1 MKVIALVIGI
11 DHYSHPEF
19 FHVLNCAVGDAK
31 AVAEVLSHLKI
42 EVQESYD
49 EEDDVVRERLDEFT
63 NKIMDDRPDV
73 AIFYF
78 AGHGERPNLK
88 DGLVLKNAQRSAKGE
103 TVLLGHCLVVNDIMQ
118 RMNAAG
124 DQMNIL
130 ILDAC
135 RNETRGAVAKQ
146 EMGFK
151 VPHQTFIAYSTTAG
165 CTASDGKVGGH
176 SPFTGALLNH
186 IMTENLK
193 VEDLFKQ
200 VRKDMFASGRR
211 QYSWDYSCLLD
222 DFCFNHGQLNRHYG
236 NTYSFM
242 AFSPTTIALT
252 DALKSSFVQD
262 INSSVEKNIDH
273 AMSML
278 VAHKKD
284 FKKEELFVMGRY
296 MLHASKSVFAA
307 KYINITKLALL
318 NIGNENP
325 FFDGFLYEMFF
336 DKEDNCRNKNIEGVW
351 IFDEVAKVCD
361 SPDFASS
368 LTFIQKELEPFK
380 DQVSYV
386 PGNEVHT
393 VRLFLEQSDLWQ
405 SSNKKIWIIDDMR
418 FENGSVIDL
427 LDETAYIRQSLRNVI
442 KNTLRIPFR
451 NLSIRSNE
459 AVNDRD
465 ILIVGNLGYVD
476 NFIDDYYHTNGADE
490 FDELAHHLEFL
501 NVENCVILDV
511 VEYEGSLVVS
521 GNFSISVI
529 AYLDSEEEIKN
540 DITLDG
546 EFKISL
552 EYDENGWSV
561 VDYDEMKLE
570 APYYLYQ

>member
-19 FHVLNCAVGDAK
+19 FNVLNCAVGDAK

-42 EVQESYD
+42 EVLESYD
-49 EEDDVVRERLDEFT
+49 EDDDVVREHLDEFT
-63 NKIMDDRPDV
+63 NKIIDDKPDV

-88 DGLVLKNAQRSAKGE
+88 DGLVLKNARISAIGE

-135 RNETRGAVAKQ
+135 RNETRGVVAKQ
-146 EMGFK
+146 ETGFK
-151 VPHQTFIAYSTTAG
+151 VPRQTFIAYSTTAG
-165 CTASDGKVGGH
+165 CTAHGKVGGH
-176 SPFTGALLNH
+176 SPFTSALLNH

-222 DFCFNHGQLNRHYG
+222 DFSFNHGQLNRHYG
-236 NTYSFM
+236 STYCFM
-242 AFSPTTIALT
+242 AFSPTAIALT

-262 INSSVEKNIDH
+262 INSSAEKKIDH

-278 VAHKKD
+278 IAHKKD
-284 FKKEELFVMGRY
+284 FKKEDLFIMGRY

-361 SPDFASS
+361 SPNFASS

-393 VRLFLEQSDLWQ
+393 VRLFFEQSDLWQ
-405 SSNKKIWIIDDMR
+405 SSDKKIWIIDDVR
-418 FENGSVIDL
+418 FENGCVIDL

-465 ILIVGNLGYVD
+465 ILIVGDLGYVD

-490 FDELAHHLEFL
+490 FDELGHHW
-501 NVENCVILDV
+501 
-511 VEYEGSLVVS
+511 
-521 GNFSISVI
+521 NFQ
-529 AYLDSEEEIKN
+529 
-540 DITLDG
+540 
-546 EFKISL
+546 
-552 EYDENGWSV
+552 
-561 VDYDEMKLE
+561 M
-570 APYYLYQ
+570 

>member
-31 AVAEVLSHLKI
+31 AVAEVLSRLKI
-42 EVQESYD
+42 DVMESYD
-49 EEDDVVRERLDEFT
+49 EDDDVVKEWYDEFID
-63 NKIMDDRPDV
+63 KIIDYKPDV

-88 DGLVLKNAQRSAKGE
+88 DGLVLKNARRSAIGE
-103 TVLLGHCLVVNDIMQ
+103 TVLLGHCIVVNEIMQ

-124 DQMNIL
+124 NQINIL

-135 RNETRGAVAKQ
+135 RNETRGVVTKQ
-146 EMGFK
+146 ETGFK
-151 VPHQTFIAYSTTAG
+151 VPRQTFIAYSTTAG

-176 SPFTGALLNH
+176 SPFTGALLDH

-200 VRKDMFASGRR
+200 VRRDMFTSGRR

-222 DFCFNHGQLNRHYG
+222 DFSFNHGQLNRHYG
-236 NTYSFM
+236 STYSFM

-252 DALKSSFVQD
+252 DALKCSFVQD
-262 INSSVEKNIDH
+262 INSRVEKNIDY

-278 VAHKKD
+278 IAHKKD
-284 FKKEELFVMGRY
+284 LKKEELFIMGRY
-296 MLHASKSVFAA
+296 MLHACKSVFAA

-318 NIGNENP
+318 NIGDENP

-336 DKEDNCRNKNIEGVW
+336 DKEDNCRNKNIAGIW

-380 DQVSYV
+380 DLVSYV

-393 VRLFLEQSDLWQ
+393 VRLSLEQSDLWQ
-405 SSNKKIWIIDDMR
+405 SSEKKIWIIDDVR

-427 LDETAYIRQSLRNVI
+427 LDETAYTRQGLRNSI
-442 KNTLRIPFR
+442 KDALRIPFR
-451 NLSIRSNE
+451 NLNVRTN
-459 AVNDRD
+459 VLVDDRD

-476 NFIDDYYHTNGADE
+476 NFIGDYYHINGADE
-490 FDELAHHLEFL
+490 FDELGHHLEFSD
-501 NVENCVILDV
+501 VENSEILDV
-511 VEYEGSLVVS
+511 VEYEGLLGVL

-529 AYLDSEEEIKN
+529 AYLDSEAEIKN

-546 EFKISL
+546 EFKITL
-552 EYDENGWSV
+552 EYDGNGWSV

>member
-19 FHVLNCAVGDAK
+19 FNVLNCAVGDAK
-31 AVAEVLSHLKI
+31 AVAEVLSNLKI
-42 EVQESYD
+42 EVIESYD
-49 EEDDVVRERLDEFT
+49 EDDDVVKEQFDEFV
-63 NKIMDDRPDV
+63 NKIIDDKPDV
-73 AIFYF
+73 AVFYF

-88 DGLVLKNAQRSAKGE
+88 DGLVLKNALRSAKGE

-118 RMNAAG
+118 QMNVAG
-124 DQMNIL
+124 NQMNIL

-135 RNETRGAVAKQ
+135 RNETRGVVAKQ
-146 EMGFK
+146 ETSLK
-151 VPHQTFIAYSTTAG
+151 VPFQTFIAYSTTAG
-165 CTASDGKVGGH
+165 STASDGKVGGH

-186 IMTENLK
+186 IMTENLN

-200 VRKDMFASGRR
+200 VRKDMFVSNYK

-236 NTYSFM
+236 SSYSFM
-242 AFSPTTIALT
+242 AFSPATIELA
-252 DALKSSFVQD
+252 DAIKSNFVQD
-262 INSSVEKNIDH
+262 INSRIEKKIDQ

-278 VAHKKD
+278 ISHKKD
-284 FKKEELFVMGRY
+284 LKKEDLFVMGRY
-296 MLHASKSVFAA
+296 MLHACKCVFAA

-318 NIGNENP
+318 NIENGNP
-325 FFDGFLYEMFF
+325 FFDGVLYEMFF
-336 DKEDNCRNKNIEGVW
+336 DKEDNCRNKNVEGVW

-368 LTFIQKELEPFK
+368 LTFIQKELEPFN
-380 DQVSYV
+380 DQISYV

-393 VRLFLEQSDLWQ
+393 VILYLEKSDLWE
-405 SSNKKIWIIDDMR
+405 SSDKKIWIIDDIR
-418 FENGSVIDL
+418 FENGSVFDL
-427 LDETAYIRQSLRNVI
+427 LEETAYTRQGLRNVI
-442 KNTLRIPFR
+442 KDTLRIPFR
-451 NLSIRSNE
+451 NLSIRINE
-459 AVNDRD
+459 AVEDRD
-465 ILIVGNLGYVD
+465 VLIIEDLGYVD

-490 FDELAHHLEFL
+490 FDELGHHLEFTG
-501 NVENCVILDV
+501 VENSEILDV
-511 VEYEGSLVVS
+511 VECEGLLVIS
-521 GNFSISVI
+521 GDFSISVI

-546 EFKISL
+546 EFKMSL
-552 EYDENGWSV
+552 GYDGNGWVV